1 MSAALLDDSLDQNV
15 ELWKIKKL
23 IKSLEA
29 CRGYVTFKRFNK
41 FPYTPCIVYVLVR
54 IQMPIQYQN
63 IREVRKP
70 FLLVGRPN
78 IAS

>member
-29 CRGYVTFKRFNK
+29 CRGFAPTNEQFNIK
-41 FPYTPCIVYVLVR
+41 KK
-54 IQMPIQYQN
+54 PIKNEIFIFQVMA
-63 IREVRKP
+63 R
-70 FLLVGRPN
+70 
-78 IAS
+78 A

>member
-29 CRGYVTFKRFNK
+29 CRGY
-41 FPYTPCIVYVLVR
+41 
-54 IQMPIQYQN
+54 
-63 IREVRKP
+63 
-70 FLLVGRPN
+70 
-78 IAS
+78 AHS

>member
-29 CRGYVTFKRFNK
+29 CRGNGTSMISLLIPPKDQLRLSQKRLPMNW
-41 FPYTPCIVYVLVR
+41 V
-54 IQMPIQYQN
+54 
-63 IREVRKP
+63 KP
-70 FLLVGRPN
+70 
-78 IAS
+78 